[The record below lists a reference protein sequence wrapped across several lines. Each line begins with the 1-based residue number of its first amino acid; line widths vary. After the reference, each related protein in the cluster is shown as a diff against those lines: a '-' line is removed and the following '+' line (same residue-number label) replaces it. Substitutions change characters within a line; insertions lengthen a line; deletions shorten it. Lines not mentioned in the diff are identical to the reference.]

1 MDKFIKV
8 IVVIFAALTIYS
20 PFTVNAEPEETE
32 QPLRIES
39 FVLNSNENERINAT
53 LKTTADIEIHY
64 NYTVAVVTDISQT
77 GKEVASGRGKTGE
90 DVSVDINMSS
100 INTYDAYR
108 FKITVY
114 YTVEEQDYVTNT
126 YSKVFDYTQESY
138 ADDLKG
144 RDLVIDMVA
153 KVLKVNWKNYDN
165 HNANSIVV
173 LIDVDGKS
181 VVEEVVERGEE
192 VYEYYFDQD
201 AKQITL
207 TLKQVFNG
215 KLSKG
220 ITDTL
225 DIEKSA
231 DTTEFY
237 LKFPEGNEQYDNIWN
252 IEYVNAV
259 SNKVYWKTDS
269 KNEELELEGNGTFLV
284 DMEDDNSSLYV
295 KYTDKNNVV
304 WEYSYL
310 TSISAY
316 APNISL
322 LEQYNGSSVK
332 ASSITIAGKVDDKN
346 ATVRVNGTDA
356 KVNDNGIFSYTVD
369 LESGENI
376 INIEASNTMGKT
388 SRTTFTIYKSGDSG
402 IVSDTSFLGQ
412 YSTLLITF
420 AVSTV
425 LLVVFIVAVRK
436 GGKNDEKEA

>member
-237 LKFPEGNEQYDNIWN
+237 L
-252 IEYVNAV
+252 
-259 SNKVYWKTDS
+259 
-269 KNEELELEGNGTFLV
+269 
-284 DMEDDNSSLYV
+284 NSHLRYF
-295 KYTDKNNVV
+295 KGFNNC
-304 WEYSYL
+304 Y
-310 TSISAY
+310 I
-316 APNISL
+316 L
-322 LEQYNGSSVK
+322 L
-332 ASSITIAGKVDDKN
+332 
-346 ATVRVNGTDA
+346 
-356 KVNDNGIFSYTVD
+356 
-369 LESGENI
+369 
-376 INIEASNTMGKT
+376 
-388 SRTTFTIYKSGDSG
+388 
-402 IVSDTSFLGQ
+402 
-412 YSTLLITF
+412 
-420 AVSTV
+420 
-425 LLVVFIVAVRK
+425 
-436 GGKNDEKEA
+436 

>member
-1 MDKFIKV
+1 M
-8 IVVIFAALTIYS
+8 
-20 PFTVNAEPEETE
+20 
-32 QPLRIES
+32 
-39 FVLNSNENERINAT
+39 
-53 LKTTADIEIHY
+53 
-64 NYTVAVVTDISQT
+64 
-77 GKEVASGRGKTGE
+77 
-90 DVSVDINMSS
+90 
-100 INTYDAYR
+100 
-108 FKITVY
+108 
-114 YTVEEQDYVTNT
+114 
-126 YSKVFDYTQESY
+126 
-138 ADDLKG
+138 
-144 RDLVIDMVA
+144 
-153 KVLKVNWKNYDN
+153 
-165 HNANSIVV
+165 
-173 LIDVDGKS
+173 
-181 VVEEVVERGEE
+181 
-192 VYEYYFDQD
+192 
-201 AKQITL
+201 
-207 TLKQVFNG
+207 
-215 KLSKG
+215 
-220 ITDTL
+220 
-225 DIEKSA
+225 
-231 DTTEFY
+231 
-237 LKFPEGNEQYDNIWN
+237 KFPEGNEQYDNIWN